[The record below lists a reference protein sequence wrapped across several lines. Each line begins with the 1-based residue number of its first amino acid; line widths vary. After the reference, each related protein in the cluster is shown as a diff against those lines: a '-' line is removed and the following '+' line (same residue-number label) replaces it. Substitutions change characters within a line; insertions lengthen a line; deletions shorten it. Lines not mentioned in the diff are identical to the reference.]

1 MCAVFDYELLCLTS
15 TAHRWRELS
24 VRLQDLYGAAIA
36 IVTSRLT
43 DQRRT
48 QLGIIYEEDTCFTDI
63 FTQSLAVQLL
73 RLREPHGGMPT
84 PRSIRTRG
92 YRKQNSGNGKKRIL
106 RVDDPGEVQAVPQFL
121 LRASALN

>member
-1 MCAVFDYELLCLTS
+1 MCAVFDYELLCLSS
-15 TAHRWRELS
+15 TAYRWQEFV

-43 DQRRT
+43 DRRRA
-48 QLGIIYEEDTCFTDI
+48 QMGLICEEDTHLTDI
-63 FTQSLAVQLL
+63 FTQSLEVQLL

-92 YRKQNSGNGKKRIL
+92 YQKQNSGNGKQRIW

-121 LRASALN
+121 LRAPALN